1 MSGRGDD
8 VRTINL
14 SRGVWF
20 CDVSVSGNA
29 GAYGASNFVIQ
40 FTGRNGGF
48 DLLANEIES
57 NWSARKRVSV
67 GDGLFDFG
75 PGTIDVE
82 VTAEGSW
89 RLSCE
94 AQTSTSSA
102 SSGTSSSSASRSR
115 QSGGASREQV
125 RLSGR
130 GDGVQTMTLQDG
142 VWFCDVSVTANAGAY
157 GADNFVVE
165 LTGRN
170 GGFDLL
176 ANEIESQWS
185 ARKRISVGDGI
196 FDFGEGTIDVEV
208 TAVGQ
213 WEIDCVRQ

>member
-1 MSGRGDD
+1 MQ
-8 VRTINL
+8 TISL
-14 SRGVWF
+14 TRGVWF
-20 CDVSVSGNA
+20 CDVSVSANTD
-29 GAYGASNFVIQ
+29 AYGASNFIVEL
-40 FTGRNGGF
+40 TGRNGGF

-67 GDGLFDFG
+67 GGGLFDFG
-75 PGTIDVE
+75 PGAIDVA

-89 RLSCE
+89 RISCE
-94 AQTSTSSA
+94 GQTSTSSA
-102 SSGTSSSSASRSR
+102 RSGTSSSSTSRSQ
-115 QSGGASREQV
+115 QSGGANRGQA

-130 GDGVQTMTLQDG
+130 GDSVQTMALQAG
-142 VWFCDVSVTANAGAY
+142 VWFCDVSISANADAY
-157 GADNFVVE
+157 GASNFIVE

-176 ANEIESQWS
+176 ANEIESSWS
-185 ARKRISVGDGI
+185 GRKRVSVGDGI

-208 TAVGQ
+208 TAVGR